1 MRYDSEHKER
11 TRAKV
16 LKEAARAI
24 KDNGPDQISVA
35 GIMASAGLTHGGFY
49 AHFKSRDDF
58 IAETV
63 AYVFDEASSVVG
75 KVMGDLPPAPAL
87 VAYIDFYLS
96 QRHRDSRA
104 IGCPL
109 AALSGDLSRL
119 GPTARTSFT
128 AGFNRLSK
136 ALAGK
141 LDALGYEGPNALA
154 SSVLSEL
161 VGALMLSRATEDATL
176 SRKILDHSRAA
187 LKQRLGLE
195 GRS

>member
-1 MRYDSEHKER
+1 MRYDPEHKER

-24 KDNGPDQISVA
+24 KANGPDQISVA

-63 AYVFDEASSVVG
+63 AYVFDEANSVVG

-87 VAYIDFYLS
+87 AAYIDFYLS

-119 GPTARTSFT
+119 GPTARVSFT
-128 AGFNRLSK
+128 AGFNRLST
-136 ALAGK
+136 AIASK
-141 LDALGYEGPNALA
+141 LKALGYEDPDALA

-161 VGALMLSRATEDATL
+161 AGALMLSRATEDMTL
-176 SRKILDHSRAA
+176 SKKILDCSKTA
-187 LKQRLGLE
+187 LRQRLGLE
-195 GRS
+195 ILP